1 MNIGIIGGGAIA
13 SFLLKEINHNQV
25 PGLYV
30 QSIYIR
36 DEEKYSALTKNYGV
50 GLYSDL
56 SQFLAS
62 DIDIIVEAANIQAV
76 RKLIPAVLKKKDV
89 ILISIGALSE
99 ELLYQN
105 IYAVAEKYK
114 RIVYLPS
121 GAIGGLDLLQSAH
134 ALGGVHEVS
143 LTTRKPARSL
153 LDEEEVDKEVVIFDG
168 TANEAIKK
176 FPKNINVSIIL
187 SLAGIGIQKTR
198 VKIIADP
205 VIENNSHM
213 INISGTFGTASFSI
227 NNAPMATNPKTSY
240 AAALSVLSTLQRC
253 TSNIKLG

>member
-13 SFLLKEINHNQV
+13 NFLLKEINHNQV
-25 PGLYV
+25 PGLHV

-36 DEEKYSALTKNYGV
+36 DEEKYSALTKNYGI

-62 DIDIIVEAANIQAV
+62 DIDIVVEAANIQAV
-76 RKLIPAVLKKKDV
+76 RELVPAVLKKKDV

-153 LDEEEVDKEVVIFDG
+153 LDEEVDKEVVIFDG
-168 TANEAIKK
+168 TADEAIKK

-227 NNAPMATNPKTSY
+227 KNAPMATNPKTSY
-240 AAALSVLSTLQRC
+240 AAALSVLSTLKRC

>member
-36 DEEKYSALTKNYGV
+36 DEEKYSALTKNYGI

-56 SQFLAS
+56 TQFLAS
-62 DIDIIVEAANIQAV
+62 DIDIVVEAANIQAV
-76 RKLIPAVLKKKDV
+76 RELVPAVLKKKDV

-99 ELLYQN
+99 ELLYQK
-105 IYAVAEKYK
+105 IYTVAEKYK
-114 RIVYLPS
+114 RIIYLPS

-153 LDEEEVDKEVVIFDG
+153 LDEEVDKEVVIFDG
-168 TANEAIKK
+168 TADEAIKK
-176 FPKNINVSIIL
+176 YPKNINVSIIL

-205 VIENNSHM
+205 VTENNSHM

-227 NNAPMATNPKTSY
+227 KNSPMATNPKTSY
-240 AAALSVLSTLQRC
+240 AAALSVLSTLKRC

>member
-1 MNIGIIGGGAIA
+1 MNIGIIGGGSIA

-36 DEEKYSALTKNYGV
+36 DEEKYSALTKNYGIE
-50 GLYSDL
+50 LYSDL

-62 DIDIIVEAANIQAV
+62 DIDIVVEAANVQAV
-76 RKLIPAVLKKKDV
+76 HELVPAVLKKKDV

-99 ELLYQN
+99 EVLYQK

-153 LDEEEVDKEVVIFDG
+153 LDEEVDKEVVIFDG
-168 TANEAIKK
+168 TADEAIKK

-227 NNAPMATNPKTSY
+227 KNAPMATNPKTSY
-240 AAALSVLSTLQRC
+240 AAALSVLSTLKRC